1 MIKALSQIIIQSGD
15 SFAFVKENS
24 VLIPEGSIIMAAA
37 ETLHDVVTA
46 EQHTR
51 GSLTDG
57 CRLLRKA
64 SRFIFF
70 SALCIYDTTIA
81 VYCFN
86 SLQAPDVKS
95 CNRIS

>member
-46 EQHTR
+46 EQ
-51 GSLTDG
+51 
-57 CRLLRKA
+57 
-64 SRFIFF
+64 
-70 SALCIYDTTIA
+70 
-81 VYCFN
+81 
-86 SLQAPDVKS
+86 PD
-95 CNRIS
+95 